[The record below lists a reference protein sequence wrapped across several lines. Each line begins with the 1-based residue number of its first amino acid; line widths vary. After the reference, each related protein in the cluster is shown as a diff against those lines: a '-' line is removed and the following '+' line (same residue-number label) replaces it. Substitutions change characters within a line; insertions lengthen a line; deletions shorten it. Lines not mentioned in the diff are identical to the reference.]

1 MEIPGYRIERLIA
14 EGGMSSVFLAV
25 QESLGRRVALKL
37 LKKFDSPQHATRFLE
52 EARIIASLEHRNII
66 TIYDVGAIGERHYIA
81 MEYLEGGSLQDRID
95 QRIQSEV
102 AIELLENIAVCLH
115 FVHRKGIVHR
125 DVKPSNILFHVDGTP
140 KLTDFGIAVQRDRNQ
155 EQTMDGSAFGSPY
168 YLSPEQAEGR
178 TLDGRSD
185 IYALGIVFFQMLT
198 GRKPYAA
205 RSHIETIVA
214 HLSHPIPMLP
224 DTLSRYQ
231 GLLECMIAKRPEDR
245 IACAAHLVE
254 EIRETRLLEG
264 QRQVEAR
271 ADPQQ
276 RASDLLT
283 RFIGVLRA
291 APVAV
296 KTSAALAVLLIVI
309 LGTLPSTDMIDGD
322 SAPGSVAAP
331 VTLADAP
338 ARSAAI
344 IETSSRESAPAVR
357 ESRLAPAHPLPAP
370 PVIADLDTEQPDKAP
385 SGPPT
390 EVTMPSP
397 ALTPQQSPAG
407 ALEFTADEQVQS
419 DTDGAPSS
427 ALSTV
432 PQAAAEITTDGRP
445 TGSASPTIY
454 SQTVIAAH
462 LRAGDEALQANRLTT
477 PVDDNAYRHY
487 SKVLELAPRHAAA
500 TAGIDRV
507 ADGYRVLARKAQ
519 RKGDDRLTR
528 VYLERGLKVRKDHA
542 GLLALRAELDSAEQ
556 IAVAELVIAP
566 SEPSKPSESPPQ
578 ATLEDLRGRDGTGNI
593 VKDFMH
599 VWRTVFD

>member
-1 MEIPGYRIERLIA
+1 MEIPGYRIQRLIA

-37 LKKFDSPQHATRFLE
+37 LKKFDSPQHARRFLE

-66 TIYDVGAIGERHYIA
+66 TIHDVGAIDERHYIA

-95 QRIQSEV
+95 KGIQPEA
-102 AIELLENIAVCLH
+102 AIDLLENIAVCLH

-140 KLTDFGIAVQRDRNQ
+140 KLTDFGIAVQHDRDQ

-224 DTLSRYQ
+224 DALSGYQ
-231 GLLECMIAKRPEDR
+231 RLLECMIAKRPEDR
-245 IACAAHLVE
+245 IACAAHLAE

-271 ADPQQ
+271 AHPQH
-276 RASDLLT
+276 ASDRLT
-283 RFIGVLRA
+283 RFIGRFRA
-291 APVAV
+291 APMAV
-296 KTSAALAVLLIVI
+296 KTSAALAAVLSVV
-309 LGTLPSTDMIDGD
+309 LGTLPSTDKIDGD
-322 SAPGSVAAP
+322 PAPVSVAAP
-331 VTLADAP
+331 VTLADATG
-338 ARSAAI
+338 RSAAI
-344 IETSSRESAPAVR
+344 IETSSREAAPVVK
-357 ESRLAPAHPLPAP
+357 ESPPAP
-370 PVIADLDTEQPDKAP
+370 VHPRTVSPAIAGPDIEQADDAPFRPDTEATKPSLTFQPKH
-385 SGPPT
+385 
-390 EVTMPSP
+390 
-397 ALTPQQSPAG
+397 SPAG
-407 ALEFTADEQVQS
+407 ALAMTADEQVQS
-419 DTDGAPSS
+419 DTDDAHSS
-427 ALSTV
+427 VSATT
-432 PQAAAEITTDGRP
+432 PQVTAETTANSQPADD
-445 TGSASPTIY
+445 ASQT
-454 SQTVIAAH
+454 SNMQTVIAAH
-462 LRAGDEALQANRLTT
+462 LRAGNEALQANRLTT
-477 PVDDNAYRHY
+477 PVDDSAYTHY
-487 SKVLELAPRHAAA
+487 SKVLELAPRHAVAR
-500 TAGIDRV
+500 AGIDRV
-507 ADGYRVLARKAQ
+507 ADSYRVLASKARRKE
-519 RKGDDRLTR
+519 DDRLTR

-556 IAVAELVIAP
+556 IGVAGLAIAP
-566 SEPSKPSESPPQ
+566 NEQSEPVESPPRT
-578 ATLEDLRGRDGTGNI
+578 TLEDLRGRDGTGNI
-593 VKDFMH
+593 VEDFMH

>member
-37 LKKFDSPQHATRFLE
+37 LKKFDSPQHARRFLE

-66 TIYDVGAIGERHYIA
+66 TIHDVGAIGERHYIA

-95 QRIQSEV
+95 KWIQPEA
-102 AIELLENIAVCLH
+102 AIDLLENIAVCLH

-140 KLTDFGIAVQRDRNQ
+140 KLTDFGIAVQRDRDQ

-178 TLDGRSD
+178 ALDGRSD

-231 GLLECMIAKRPEDR
+231 RLLERMIAKRAEDR

-254 EIRETRLLEG
+254 EIRETRVPGG

-271 ADPQQ
+271 THPRQ
-276 RASDLLT
+276 RASDALT
-283 RFIGVLRA
+283 RFIGRLRTAPMA
-291 APVAV
+291 A

-309 LGTLPSTDMIDGD
+309 LGTLPSTDTIDGD
-322 SAPGSVAAP
+322 SGPGSVASP
-331 VTLADAP
+331 VTLADTTGRA
-338 ARSAAI
+338 AAI
-344 IETSSRESAPAVR
+344 IETSSRKVAPVVK
-357 ESRLAPAHPLPAP
+357 ESRPAP
-370 PVIADLDTEQPDKAP
+370 EHPRPASPAITGPDIEQADTPPSRSDTEA
-385 SGPPT
+385 
-390 EVTMPSP
+390 TMPSP
-397 ALTPQQSPAG
+397 TFKPQESPAG
-407 ALEFTADEQVQS
+407 GLAMTADEQAQS
-419 DTDGAPSS
+419 DIDDAPSS
-427 ALSTV
+427 ASATA
-432 PQAAAEITTDGRP
+432 PQVAADTTADSQP
-445 TGSASPTIY
+445 AASVSPT
-454 SQTVIAAH
+454 SNMKTVIAAH
-462 LRAGDEALQANRLTT
+462 LRAGDEALKANRLTT
-477 PVDDNAYRHY
+477 PADDSAYRHY

-500 TAGIDRV
+500 RAGIDRV
-507 ADGYRVLARKAQ
+507 ADSYRVLASKAQ

-556 IAVAELVIAP
+556 IGVAELAIAP
-566 SEPSKPSESPPQ
+566 SEPNESPPQ

>member
-66 TIYDVGAIGERHYIA
+66 TIHDVGAIRERHYIA

-95 QRIQSEV
+95 QGIQPEA
-102 AIELLENIAVCLH
+102 AIDLLENIAVCLH

-140 KLTDFGIAVQRDRNQ
+140 KLTDFGIAVQRDRDQ

-178 TLDGRSD
+178 ALDGRSD

-198 GRKPYAA
+198 GRKPFAA

-214 HLSHPIPMLP
+214 HLSHPIPVLP

-231 GLLECMIAKRPEDR
+231 RLLERMIAKRPEDR

-254 EIRETRLLEG
+254 EIRETRLPEG
-264 QRQVEAR
+264 QSQVDAR
-271 ADPQQ
+271 AHPQQ

-283 RFIGVLRA
+283 RFIRLLRT
-291 APVAV
+291 APTVA

-309 LGTLPSTDMIDGD
+309 LGTLPSTDTIDGD
-322 SAPGSVAAP
+322 LGPGSVAAP
-331 VTLADAP
+331 VRLADATG
-338 ARSAAI
+338 RAAAV
-344 IETSSRESAPAVR
+344 IETSSREAAPVVK
-357 ESRLAPAHPLPAP
+357 ESRLAPAYPRTASPA
-370 PVIADLDTEQPDKAP
+370 IAGPDIEQADQAP
-385 SGPPT
+385 SRPYT
-390 EVTMPSP
+390 DVTMPSP
-397 ALTPQQSPAG
+397 RFTPQQSLAG
-407 ALEFTADEQVQS
+407 ASATTADEQAQS
-419 DTDGAPSS
+419 DPDSAPSS
-427 ALSTV
+427 AL
-432 PQAAAEITTDGRP
+432 AAAPQVAAETTSDSQPAGN
-445 TGSASPTIY
+445 ASPTSNI
-454 SQTVIAAH
+454 QTVIAAH
-462 LRAGDEALQANRLTT
+462 LRAGDEALLANRLTT
-477 PVDDNAYRHY
+477 PVDDSAYTHY
-487 SKVLELAPRHAAA
+487 SKVLELAPRHATA

-507 ADGYRVLARKAQ
+507 ADGYRVLASKAQ
-519 RKGDDRLTR
+519 RRGDNRLAR
-528 VYLERGLKVRKDHA
+528 VYLERGLKVRKDHV
-542 GLLALRAELDSAEQ
+542 GLLALRAELDSAEE
-556 IAVAELVIAP
+556 IEVTELVIAP
-566 SEPSKPSESPPQ
+566 SEQSEPSESPPP
-578 ATLEDLRGRDGTGNI
+578 TSLEALREREGTGNI

-599 VWRTVFD
+599 VWHTVFD

>member
-37 LKKFDSPQHATRFLE
+37 LKKFDSPQHARRFLE

-95 QRIQSEV
+95 RGIRPEA
-102 AIELLENIAVCLH
+102 AIDLLENIAVCLH

-140 KLTDFGIAVQRDRNQ
+140 KLTDFGIAVQRDRDQ

-205 RSHIETIVA
+205 RSHIETIAA

-224 DTLSRYQ
+224 DALSGYQ
-231 GLLECMIAKRPEDR
+231 RLLERMIAKRPGDR

-254 EIRETRLLEG
+254 EIRETRLVEG

-271 ADPQQ
+271 AHPQ

-283 RFIGVLRA
+283 RFLGLLRA
-291 APVAV
+291 APTAV
-296 KTSAALAVLLIVI
+296 KTSATLAAVLIVV
-309 LGTLPSTDMIDGD
+309 LGTLPSTDTIDGD
-322 SAPGSVAAP
+322 PAPGSVAAP
-331 VTLADAP
+331 VTRADATG
-338 ARSAAI
+338 RSAAI
-344 IETSSRESAPAVR
+344 VETSSREAAPVVK
-357 ESRLAPAHPLPAP
+357 EFRLAPARPLPASP
-370 PVIADLDTEQPDKAP
+370 AIAGPDIEQADKGP
-385 SGPPT
+385 SRPHA
-390 EVTMPSP
+390 EATMPSP
-397 ALTPQQSPAG
+397 TVKPQQSPAG
-407 ALEFTADEQVQS
+407 GLAMTADEQAQS
-419 DTDGAPSS
+419 DTDDAPSS
-427 ALSTV
+427 ASATA
-432 PQAAAEITTDGRP
+432 PQAAVETTADSQPAGNAWP
-445 TGSASPTIY
+445 TSNL
-454 SQTVIAAH
+454 QTVIAAH

-477 PVDDNAYRHY
+477 PVDDSAFTHY

-500 TAGIDRV
+500 RAGIDRV
-507 ADGYRVLARKAQ
+507 ADSYRVLASKAQ

-556 IAVAELVIAP
+556 IGVAELAITP
-566 SEPSKPSESPPQ
+566 SEPSEPIEAPPQ
-578 ATLEDLRGRDGTGNI
+578 ATLEDLRGREGTGNI